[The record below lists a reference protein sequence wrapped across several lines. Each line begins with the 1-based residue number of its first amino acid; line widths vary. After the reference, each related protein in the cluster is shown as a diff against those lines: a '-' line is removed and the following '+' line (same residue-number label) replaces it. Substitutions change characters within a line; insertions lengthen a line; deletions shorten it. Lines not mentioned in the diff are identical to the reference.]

1 MNLDHLKNPVYENHP
16 LIKWVDDFMLK
27 ANLYPQS
34 QEAVLGVSGG
44 KDSMLLL
51 FVFYHLFKKGRF
63 KRIRVIHIDHKLRTD
78 SFKDG
83 ALVKKTCAFLNIPC
97 QIFVLDNL
105 NGKNIEHRARKM
117 RYGIFQKNSSC
128 KDFVYTAH
136 HIDDSFEWSLMSQF
150 KTGSYKNTL
159 GIPLIKGNI
168 ARPFMCL
175 TRAQIEQFIFKFNIP
190 FRNDSTNDDV
200 KFERNYIRHNIIKLV
215 HEKFPCALKHYVYR
229 ANDLARI
236 YRLSRICLNQ
246 SQEFVVKMDSFNGV
260 YIVHPEYKHDFN
272 EVETQM
278 LSIIQKLSQNER
290 GVLRKQLRKLIEANL
305 NYKRGPLI
313 FSGGVKA
320 HLFYGMIYFDHD
332 SIDEEVFAKYD
343 EEIFCSLKGAH
354 IPKIS
359 FHQYKKVLTEKIHSE
374 NKPVFYAFGLGDRL
388 NRILV
393 GQKRIDRDFKKC
405 QSLAL
410 EKHFWFGNPYRL
422 LLKWGEEKN
431 RHHLLNVM
439 IF

>member
-1 MNLDHLKNPVYENHP
+1 MNFIHIKSNQFTNHS
-16 LIKWVDDFMLK
+16 LIKWVDDFMTK
-27 ANLYPQS
+27 ANLYPVS
-34 QEAVLGVSGG
+34 REAVVGVSGG
-44 KDSMLLL
+44 RDSILLL
-51 FVFYHLFKKGRF
+51 FVLYHLFKKGRF
-63 KRIRVIHIDHKLRTD
+63 QKIKVIHIDHKLRAD

-83 ALVKKTCAFLNIPC
+83 QLVKKLCAYLNFPL
-97 QIFVLDNL
+97 QIFSLDNL
-105 NGKNIEHRARKM
+105 SGSNVEHRARKM
-117 RYGIFQKNSSC
+117 RYEIFKNHSH
-128 KDFVYTAH
+128 KQDLVYTAH

-168 ARPFMCL
+168 GRPFMCL
-175 TRAQIEQFIFKFNIP
+175 TRAQIEKFVLQLKLP
-190 FRNDSTNDDV
+190 YRDDSTNSDL
-200 KFERNYIRHNIIKLV
+200 KYERNYIRHNIIKLV

-236 YRLSRICLNQ
+236 YKLSRLCPNQ
-246 SQEFVVKMDSFNGV
+246 GREFVVKSDAFNGA
-260 YIVHPEYKHDFN
+260 YIVHPEYKNDFN

-278 LSIIQKLSQNER
+278 LGIIQKLSTHER

-305 NYKRGPLI
+305 NHKRGPLI

-320 HLFYGMIYFDHD
+320 HLFYGMIYFGHE
-332 SIDEEVFAKYD
+332 SNEGEVFAKYD
-343 EEIFCSLKGAH
+343 EDLYDKLKSAH

-359 FHQYKKVLTEKIHSE
+359 FNQFKKVLTQKIHIE
-374 NKPVFYAFGLGDRL
+374 DQPVFYAFGMGDRL
-388 NRILV
+388 NRIIV
-393 GQKRIDRDFKKC
+393 GQKRIDHDFKK
-405 QSLAL
+405 SLNFAL
-410 EKHFWFGNPYRL
+410 ENNYWFGNPYRL